1 MGIETT
7 DSLVEQRLEGAQQH
21 RRFSSENAMWW
32 WCGRVAKA
40 ARDRL
45 ETAGSGSLE
54 ASPCCGGLRAR
65 HVGPRHSLRIESAR
79 QQRCWLERHRGQ
91 PRGRGSGNIGHAG
104 RQATGC
110 ESRWVV
116 GRSKQRAEQ
125 SVHKHEVLRA
135 PSWQP
140 LADAGATIVRMCV
153 YEARRGNP
161 SRSEADV
168 ARFIVHVGE
177 SGRRPPSQANR
188 RKAGNHRQLVAGG

>member
-1 MGIETT
+1 MA
-7 DSLVEQRLEGAQQH
+7 V
-21 RRFSSENAMWW
+21 F
-32 WCGRVAKA
+32 
-40 ARDRL
+40 
-45 ETAGSGSLE
+45 
-54 ASPCCGGLRAR
+54 
-65 HVGPRHSLRIESAR
+65 
-79 QQRCWLERHRGQ
+79 
-91 PRGRGSGNIGHAG
+91 GHATWGPGTVFGLSLPGSSDAGWSGTEGNLEVVG
-104 RQATGC
+104 RATSGMPAAQATGC